1 MNQNDIAHR
10 VLEIETAPATSLF
23 SRKADSINFYGKKK
37 KLLKV
42 QDNHIVKPNNENHS
56 DSEVTLPGL
65 ERVNSH
71 IYMNKSLPSINR
83 MLLREVRMESRM
95 LKYQFTGNTVNGQMR
110 VKKSKSSEY
119 ISINSKQAS
128 INITK
133 NLAG

>member
-1 MNQNDIAHR
+1 MFTKICNFDVNQNDIAHR

-23 SRKADSINFYGKKK
+23 NRKADSINFYGKKK

-71 IYMNKSLPSINR
+71 IYMNKSLPSMNR

-95 LKYQFTGNTVNGQMR
+95 LKYQFPGNTVNG
-110 VKKSKSSEY
+110 
-119 ISINSKQAS
+119 
-128 INITK
+128 
-133 NLAG
+133 